1 MNRLKLVR
9 PTREYEDQVMAYK
22 EVFDKNRDSFDGCAG
37 LEDVED
43 YEEWLDFEGRLSAK
57 YKESYVPSTV
67 YLAVRTED
75 NKVIGM
81 IDYRHRLSDF
91 LLRRGGNI
99 GYSVLPAE
107 RGKGYAKEMLCLMI
121 EKCKEEGV
129 KKLLLTCN
137 KSNTAS
143 AGTIIYNGGVLENE
157 VDDPAG
163 PGKSGVI
170 QRYWIHIN
178 PGKQMY
184 RQKQEIYEKFEFRNI
199 RREEAEQAAE
209 IERICF
215 PPNEAC
221 SREMMLKRVAKA
233 PELFLAAVDKD
244 TGKIAGF
251 LNGLSTDENSFRDE
265 FFTDAELYDPE
276 GRNVMLLGL
285 DVLPQYRGR
294 GLARELMSCYLKRER
309 KRGRKLILL
318 TCLESK
324 VEMYEKMGF
333 RDMGISRS
341 VWGGEQWHE
350 MSILAA
356 RQE

>member
-9 PTREYEDQVMAYK
+9 PTKEYEDQVMAYK
-22 EVFDKNRDSFDGCAG
+22 EAFEKNQDSFDGCAG
-37 LEDVED
+37 LEEVED
-43 YEEWLDFEGRLSAK
+43 YEEWLDFEVRLSAK

-67 YLAVRTED
+67 CLAVRTED
-75 NKVIGM
+75 NKVIGI
-81 IDYRHRLSDF
+81 IDYRHWLSDF
-91 LLRRGGNI
+91 LLQYGGHI
-99 GYSVLPAE
+99 GYSVLPSE

-121 EKCKEEGV
+121 EKCKEEGE
-129 KKLLLTCN
+129 KKLLLTCD

-143 AGTIIYNGGVLENE
+143 AETIIANGGILENE
-157 VDDPAG
+157 VYDPAG
-163 PGKSGVI
+163 SDEGGVT
-170 QRYWIHIN
+170 QRYWIHIK
-178 PGKQMY
+178 PGKQIY
-184 RQKQEIYEKFEFRNI
+184 RQKQELYAKFEFRNI
-199 RREEAEQAAE
+199 RLEEAEQAAE

-221 SREMMLKRVAKA
+221 SREMMFRRVAKA
-233 PELFLAAVDKD
+233 PELFLAAVAKD

-285 DVLPQYRGR
+285 DVMPQYRGR
-294 GLARELMSCYLKRER
+294 GLARELMNCYLKRER
-309 KRGRKLILL
+309 KRGRELILL

-333 RDMGISRS
+333 RDRGISRS
-341 VWGGEQWHE
+341 AWGGEQWHE
-350 MSILAA
+350 MCF
-356 RQE
+356 RMD

>member
-9 PTREYEDQVMAYK
+9 PAKEYEDQVMAYK
-22 EVFDKNRDSFDGCAG
+22 EAFEKNQDSFDGCSG
-37 LEDVED
+37 LEEVED

-67 YLAVRTED
+67 CLAVRTED

-81 IDYRHRLSDF
+81 IDYRHRLSDY
-91 LLRRGGNI
+91 LLQYGGHI
-99 GYSVLPAE
+99 GYSVLPSE

-121 EKCKEEGV
+121 ERCQEEGV
-129 KKLLLTCN
+129 EKLLLTCD

-143 AGTIIYNGGVLENE
+143 AETIIYNGGVLENE
-157 VDDPAG
+157 VDDTAG
-163 PGKSGVI
+163 SGESRVT
-170 QRYWIHIN
+170 QRYWIHIK
-178 PGKQMY
+178 PGKQVY
-184 RQKQEIYEKFEFRNI
+184 RQRQEIYEKFEFRNI
-199 RREEAEQAAE
+199 LPEEAEQAAE

-221 SREMMLKRVAKA
+221 SREMMLQRVAKA
-233 PELFLAAVDKD
+233 PELFLTAVDKD

-265 FFTDAELYDPE
+265 FFTDAKLYDPE

-285 DVLPQYRGR
+285 DVMPTYRGR
-294 GLARELMSCYLKRER
+294 GLARELMDCYLKKER
-309 KRGRKLILL
+309 NRGRELILL

-333 RDMGISRS
+333 RDRGIAKSA
-341 VWGGEQWHE
+341 WGGEQWHE
-350 MSILAA
+350 MCCRLD
-356 RQE
+356 

>member
-22 EVFDKNRDSFDGCAG
+22 EAFEKNQDSFDGCAG
-37 LEDVED
+37 LEEVED

-67 YLAVRTED
+67 CLAVRTED
-75 NKVIGM
+75 DKVIGM
-81 IDYRHRLSDF
+81 IDYRYRLSDF
-91 LLRRGGNI
+91 LLQYGGHI
-99 GYSVLPAE
+99 GYSVLPSE

-129 KKLLLTCN
+129 EKLLLTCD

-143 AGTIIYNGGVLENE
+143 AETIIYNGGILENE
-157 VDDPAG
+157 VDDTAG
-163 PGKSGVI
+163 SGESRVT
-170 QRYWIHIN
+170 QRYWIHIK
-178 PGKQMY
+178 PGKQVY
-184 RQKQEIYEKFEFRNI
+184 RQRQELYERFEFRNI
-199 RREEAEQAAE
+199 LPEEAEQAAE

-221 SREMMLKRVAKA
+221 SREMMLQRVAKA
-233 PELFLAAVDKD
+233 PELFLTAIDKD

-265 FFTDAELYDPE
+265 FFTDAKLYDPE

-285 DVLPQYRGR
+285 DVMPPYRGR
-294 GLARELMSCYLKRER
+294 GLARELMDCYLKRER
-309 KRGRKLILL
+309 KRGRELILL
-318 TCLESK
+318 TCLASK

-333 RDMGISRS
+333 RDIGIARS
-341 VWGGEQWHE
+341 AWGGEQWHE
-350 MSILAA
+350 MCCRLG
-356 RQE
+356 